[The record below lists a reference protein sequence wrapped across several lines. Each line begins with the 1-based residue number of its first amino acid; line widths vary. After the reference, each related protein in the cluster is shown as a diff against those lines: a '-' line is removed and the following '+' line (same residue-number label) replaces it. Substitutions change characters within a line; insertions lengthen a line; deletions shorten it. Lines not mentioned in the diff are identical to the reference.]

1 MSPLIDYN
9 KSYPMSRVRYN
20 LIAYGGYTIDHEWC
34 PDLFSYFNILIIL
47 LQVP

>member
-20 LIAYGGYTIDHEWC
+20 LIAMVGYSLDQEWC
-34 PDLFSYFNILIIL
+34 PDLFSYVYTIIL